1 MLLARQYCKH
11 STALQSTDVTHGMQ
25 VLVPSKEL
33 AQKHYAEHDGKP
45 FFPKLVDFLSSGAV
59 VATVWEG
66 KEVVKFGRTMIGAT
80 NPLAS
85 SPGTIRLVCTLPPL
99 HNATTAQC
107 KHCTMPP
114 LHNAT
119 TAQCNHC
126 TTDHAA
132 AIRLV
137 CTLPP
142 LHTATTA
149 QCHHCTLQ
157 PLHKATTAQ
166 CNHCT
171 TDYAAAIRRLQTTA
185 VKMLYCCATGTSS
198 AVMQGFCLVAC
209 V

>member
-1 MLLARQYCKH
+1 
-11 STALQSTDVTHGMQ
+11 MQ

-85 SPGTIRLVCTLPPL
+85 PPGTIRLVCTL
-99 HNATTAQC
+99 Q
-107 KHCTMPP
+107 P

-132 AIRLV
+132 AISR
-137 CTLPP
+137 P
-142 LHTATTA
+142 
-149 QCHHCTLQ
+149 
-157 PLHKATTAQ
+157 
-166 CNHCT
+166 
-171 TDYAAAIRRLQTTA
+171 QTTA
-185 VKMLYCCATGTSS
+185 VKMLYCCATETPS
-198 AVMQGFCLVAC
+198 AVM
-209 V
+209 

>member
-11 STALQSTDVTHGMQ
+11 SAALQSTGIIHGMQ

-85 SPGTIRLVCTLPPL
+85 SPGTIRLVCTL
-99 HNATTAQC
+99 Q
-107 KHCTMPP
+107 P

-126 TTDHAA
+126 T
-132 AIRLV
+132 I
-137 CTLPP
+137 PP
-142 LHTATTA
+142 LHSRPCCCNQQAPNNSCQDA
-149 QCHHCTLQ
+149 VLLCNKNTL
-157 PLHKATTAQ
+157 
-166 CNHCT
+166 
-171 TDYAAAIRRLQTTA
+171 
-185 VKMLYCCATGTSS
+185 GSS
-198 AVMQGFCLVAC
+198 ATSRFLSCCLC
-209 V
+209 MRFGGL

>member
-1 MLLARQYCKH
+1 
-11 STALQSTDVTHGMQ
+11 MQ

-157 PLHKATTAQ
+157 PLHNRLCC
-166 CNHCT
+166 CNPQAPNNSCQ
-171 TDYAAAIRRLQTTA
+171 DA
-185 VKMLYCCATGTSS
+185 VLLCNRNILGSNARFLSCCLCMRFG
-198 AVMQGFCLVAC
+198 GL
-209 V
+209 